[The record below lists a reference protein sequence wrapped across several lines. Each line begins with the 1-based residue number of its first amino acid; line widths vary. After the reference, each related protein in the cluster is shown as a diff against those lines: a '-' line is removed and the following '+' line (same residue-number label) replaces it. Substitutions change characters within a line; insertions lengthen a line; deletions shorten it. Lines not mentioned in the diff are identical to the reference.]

1 MSESAAVELRLQPGR
16 HKRARAGH
24 PWIFSNEIDMTAAAK
39 ALPPGTI
46 AAFRE
51 AGGAPLGAGFF
62 NPHSLIAGRLMTRDA
77 APVDRALIERRV
89 NAALALR
96 TRLFEAPFYRLIH
109 SEADGLPGLI
119 VDRYGDVAVVEINA
133 AGMERMTEDILA
145 ALDAAIAPKAVLLKN
160 DGPARAQE
168 GLPSEVAW
176 RGEAPTGPIEIVE
189 NGVRFLADLA
199 GGQKT
204 GWFYDHRA
212 NRALTARFAKAGARG
227 GRVLDLFSYLG
238 GFGIQAAA
246 AGASHVVM
254 VDRSQPALD
263 LAARAAALNGVA
275 ERCSF
280 TRAYAFDVMESYAV
294 GGERFDVVI
303 ADPPAFVKSRK
314 DLAAG
319 ARGYRKM
326 VRLAAPLVAPG
337 GILFAASCSH
347 HVDAAMFA
355 DEVRHGLADARR
367 DGRILF
373 AGSAGPDHPVHPFL
387 PESAYL
393 KFQLLQLD

>member
-1 MSESAAVELRLQPGR
+1 MSAGSVAELRLLPGR

-39 ALPPGTI
+39 ALPPGSVGI
-46 AAFRE
+46 FRE
-51 AGGAPLGAGFF
+51 AGGAPLGTGFF
-62 NPHSLIAGRLMTRDA
+62 NPHSLIAGRLLARDA
-77 APVDRALIERRV
+77 TPVDRALIARRIA
-89 NAALALR
+89 AALALR
-96 TRLFEAPFYRLIH
+96 GRLFDAPFYRLVH
-109 SEADGLPGLI
+109 AEADGLPGLV
-119 VDRYGDVAVVEINA
+119 VDRYGDVLVAEINA
-133 AGMERMTEDILA
+133 AGMERMTDDVLA
-145 ALDAAIAPKAVLLKN
+145 ALDDAIAPKAVLLKN
-160 DGPARAQE
+160 DGPARALE
-168 GLPSEVAW
+168 GLPSAVSWHGA
-176 RGEAPTGPIEIVE
+176 APGGPIEIVE

-212 NRALTARFAKAGARG
+212 NRALTARFARS

-238 GFGIQAAA
+238 GFGIQAAV
-246 AGASHVVM
+246 AGASRVVM

-263 LAARAAALNGVA
+263 LAAESAARNGVA

-337 GILFAASCSH
+337 GVLFAASCSH
-347 HVDAAMFA
+347 HVDATMFA
-355 DEVRHGLADARR
+355 EEVRRGLADARR
-367 DGRILF
+367 DGRILYS
-373 AGSAGPDHPVHPFL
+373 GGAGPDHPVHPFL

>member
-1 MSESAAVELRLQPGR
+1 MSVITAIDVRLLPGR
-16 HKRARAGH
+16 HKRARTGH
-24 PWIFSNEIDMTAAAK
+24 PWIFSNEVEMTAAVK
-39 ALPPGTI
+39 ALPPGTVVT
-46 AAFRE
+46 FRE
-51 AGGAPLGAGFF
+51 SGGAAIGGGFF
-62 NPHSLIAGRLMTRDA
+62 NPHSLIAGRLLTRDA
-77 APVDRALIERRV
+77 APVDRALIGRRIG
-89 NAALALR
+89 AALALR
-96 TRLFEAPFYRLIH
+96 TRLFDAPFYRLVH
-109 SEADGLPGLI
+109 SEADALPGLI
-119 VDRYGDVAVVEINA
+119 VDRYRDIAVVEINA
-133 AGMERMTEDILA
+133 AGMEQIKHDVLA
-145 ALDAAIAPKAVLLKN
+145 ALDAAIAPRAVLLKN
-160 DGPARAQE
+160 DGPARSLE

-176 RGEAPTGPIEIVE
+176 RGAPPDGPVEIVE

-212 NRALTARFAKAGARG
+212 NRALAARFAANGS
-227 GRVLDLFSYLG
+227 VLDLFSYLG

-246 AGASHVVM
+246 AGASRVVM
-254 VDRSQPALD
+254 IDRSQPALD
-263 LAARAAALNGVA
+263 LATRSAALNGVA

-280 TRAYAFDVMESYAV
+280 MRAYAFDAMESFAV

-314 DLAAG
+314 DLASG

-355 DEVRHGLADARR
+355 EEVRRGLADARR
-367 DGRILF
+367 TGRILF
-373 AGSAGPDHPVHPFL
+373 AGGAGPDHPVHPFL